1 MPAIPVRPVLRLV
14 RSHLQWRPALLG
26 LWLIT
31 VSIPLLAI
39 EGTQVPRGK
48 SLSVVTVDTGK
59 LRGVRIDGVLVFRG
73 IPYAASPMG
82 ARRWRPPQPP
92 APWAGV
98 RPAGNYGSTCA
109 QPDSAILPI
118 DPATTSEDCLTLN
131 VSTPAT
137 RPTSKLPVMVWIHGG
152 GFSQGSGNLPQ
163 LNGTTLP
170 KQGVVVVTINYRLAM
185 FGFLAHPDIARPG
198 DPVGNYGL
206 LDAVAALQWVQRNIT
221 VFGGDPGRV
230 TIFGESAGADAVNYL
245 MVMPGARGLFQQ
257 AISQSSSVGMAP
269 APRLGKRAGFNPPA
283 EAVAK
288 AFVARFALPAN
299 ADLATTLRAMPAA
312 DLLAAMGERDRF
324 SPVVD
329 GGTLPDQVG
338 LLFAAGRQ
346 HKVAYLTGANS
357 WEASLGRKIGG
368 GFSPAIA
375 ARLVPDADKVQLYPG
390 LAGEALDDAVFG
402 DLVILSHSRY
412 LANRMREQGM
422 PVYVYYFSYV
432 AAGRR
437 ARQPG
442 AAHADDVAFVMGT
455 LGEEPDLASVTADD
469 REVSRLMTGY
479 WVRFA
484 QSGDP
489 NGPGLPAWPAWDP
502 VPARVLE
509 IGDEVAV
516 RDGFL
521 ALRMDYYLQRGQ
533 ARLRESP

>member
-1 MPAIPVRPVLRLV
+1 MAATLPLR
-14 RSHLQWRPALLG
+14 
-26 LWLIT
+26 
-31 VSIPLLAI
+31 AI
-39 EGTQVPRGK
+39 EGAQHPRGK
-48 SLSVVTVDTGK
+48 LSPVVTVDTGQ
-59 LRGVRIDGVLVFRG
+59 LRGARIDDVLTFRG
-73 IPYAASPMG
+73 IPYAAAPVG

-98 RPAGNYGSTCA
+98 RPAGDYGPTCA
-109 QPDSAILPI
+109 QPQSAILPI

-131 VSTPAT
+131 VWTPAT
-137 RPTSKLPVMVWIHGG
+137 RPPAKLPVMVWIHGG
-152 GFSQGSGNLPQ
+152 GFSQGSGNFPQ
-163 LNGTTLP
+163 TNGTTLP
-170 KQGVVVVTINYRLAM
+170 SQGVVVVTINYRLAM
-185 FGFLAHPDIARPG
+185 FGFLAHPDLARPG
-198 DPVGNYGL
+198 DPVGNFGL
-206 LDAVAALQWVQRNIT
+206 LDVVAALQWVQRNIT
-221 VFGGDPGRV
+221 AFGGDPARV
-230 TIFGESAGADAVNYL
+230 TILGESAGADAVNYL
-245 MVMPGARGLFQQ
+245 MVMPVAQGLFQQ

-269 APRLGKRAGFNPPA
+269 APRLGQRAGFNPPA
-283 EAVAK
+283 EAVAN
-288 AFVARFALPAN
+288 AFITKLGLPAN
-299 ADLATTLRAMPAA
+299 AQLATALRNLPAA

-346 HKVAYLTGANS
+346 HKVPYLTGGNS
-357 WEASLGRKIGG
+357 WEASLGRMIGG

-375 ARLVPDADKVQLYPG
+375 ARLVPDADKARLYPG
-390 LAGEALDDAVFG
+390 LSGEALDDAVFG

-412 LANRMREQGM
+412 LSNRMREQGM

-432 AAGRR
+432 AEGRR

-442 AAHADDVAFVMGT
+442 AAHADDIAFVMGT
-455 LGEEPDLASVTADD
+455 LGEEADLDSVTARD
-469 REVSRLMTGY
+469 REVSRLMTRY

-484 QSGDP
+484 QTGNP

-521 ALRMDYYLQRGQ
+521 AVRMDYHLQRGQ